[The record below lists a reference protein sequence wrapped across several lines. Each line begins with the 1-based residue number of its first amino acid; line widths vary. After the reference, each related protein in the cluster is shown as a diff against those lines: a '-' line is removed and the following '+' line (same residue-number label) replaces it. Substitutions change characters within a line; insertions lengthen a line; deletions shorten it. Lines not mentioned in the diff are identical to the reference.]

1 MQIIKRD
8 GTAVDFRKEK
18 IYNALRKCRDA
29 VCPQLKAKVL
39 LDIAVRVAKKVRE
52 FDDVHVEDVQDAVEF
67 ELMDAKLFAMA
78 KAYIEYR
85 HLHKIRR
92 DGLNDLMSTCREIL
106 FADSAGV
113 DSKRSNANIN
123 SDAPMGMMLNLGAET
138 AKFFNNTCV
147 LPPEF
152 ADAHREK
159 FIHIHDQDFSMI
171 TLNCCQI
178 DTAKLLAN
186 GFSTGHGFVRE
197 PQSIRS
203 AAALAA
209 IAVQSNQNDMFG
221 GQSLNGF
228 DFAMAKYV
236 TLSFAKA
243 FLKEINHFCLYAGDA
258 VPQPFIT
265 PAFAYGRELTLRNL
279 MKAGVD
285 PSSAALI
292 YRNACREVEDETH
305 QAMEALIHNFNT
317 LHSRAGAQVP
327 FSSLNY
333 GMDTSPEGR
342 LVTRELLNAIEAGL
356 GHGETAI
363 FPISVFQIKR
373 GVNFDEGD
381 PNCDL
386 FKRACEVSAKR
397 LFPNF
402 LNLDAPYNLQYYKPD
417 DYNSFVATMGCR
429 TRVMSNVN
437 GAEVSSGRGNFAFVT
452 INLPKLALE
461 AHGDTKRFFEL
472 FDEYIDICRD
482 YLKFRLKF
490 IAEKHVY
497 NFPFLMGQG
506 VWLDSDKLKPTDKIG
521 DVLKHAS
528 YSIGFCGLAEA
539 LKFLTGSHHGESD
552 KAQSL

>member
-236 TLSFAKA
+236 RKSFEHA
-243 FLKEINHFCLYAGDA
+243 LEKEFDRARDYNVNH
-258 VPQPFIT
+258 PQLMEKI
-265 PAFAYGRELTLRNL
+265 FA
-279 MKAGVD
+279 
-285 PSSAALI
+285 
-292 YRNACREVEDETH
+292 NAQREVEDETH

-342 LVTRELLNAIEAGL
+342 LVTR
-356 GHGETAI
+356 
-363 FPISVFQIKR
+363 
-373 GVNFDEGD
+373 
-381 PNCDL
+381 
-386 FKRACEVSAKR
+386 
-397 LFPNF
+397 
-402 LNLDAPYNLQYYKPD
+402 
-417 DYNSFVATMGCR
+417 
-429 TRVMSNVN
+429 
-437 GAEVSSGRGNFAFVT
+437 
-452 INLPKLALE
+452 
-461 AHGDTKRFFEL
+461 
-472 FDEYIDICRD
+472 
-482 YLKFRLKF
+482 
-490 IAEKHVY
+490 
-497 NFPFLMGQG
+497 
-506 VWLDSDKLKPTDKIG
+506 
-521 DVLKHAS
+521 
-528 YSIGFCGLAEA
+528 
-539 LKFLTGSHHGESD
+539 
-552 KAQSL
+552 